1 MPYDDVRENEIIY
14 FPLGNS
20 INLLMITSRVIKSSL
35 VVKIIVFFIAKI
47 VILSE
52 DNSKNVPIR
61 MSYFIPCQPRVSCL
75 ANSLAI
81 ETTFL
86 RQATNNVSS
95 QVTVDFIANVS
106 FHLTKIK
113 IKC

>member
-20 INLLMITSRVIKSSL
+20 INLLMITSQVKSSL

-52 DNSKNVPIR
+52 DNNKNVPIR
-61 MSYFIPCQPRVSCL
+61 MSYFISCQPRDSCL
-75 ANSLAI
+75 ANSLAV
-81 ETTFL
+81 ETTFV

-95 QVTVDFIANVS
+95 QVAVNFIANVS
-106 FHLTKIK
+106 FHLPKIK